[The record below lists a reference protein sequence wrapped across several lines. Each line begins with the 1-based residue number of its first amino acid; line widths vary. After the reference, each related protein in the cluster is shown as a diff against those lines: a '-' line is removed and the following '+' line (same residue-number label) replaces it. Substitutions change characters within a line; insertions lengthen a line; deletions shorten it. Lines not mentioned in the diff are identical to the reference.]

1 MSESLV
7 LRRPFESA
15 GGSGEPVV
23 TNSRVFYTTR
33 GCGCGGHPA
42 FPAPSD
48 FRGTMF
54 VHSSGA
60 PRREIAEAYVAV
72 IASEAKQSSLSLCC
86 AMDCFASLAMT
97 NLAV

>member
-1 MSESLV
+1 
-7 LRRPFESA
+7 
-15 GGSGEPVV
+15 
-23 TNSRVFYTTR
+23 
-33 GCGCGGHPA
+33 
-42 FPAPSD
+42 
-48 FRGTMF
+48 MF

-60 PRREIAEAYVAV
+60 PRREIAEAYLAV